1 MEEEIK
7 NGQNLDEKDVQKYNS
22 GLPFNQESNL
32 LVAAGQR
39 KINLIWERT
48 QAFIAVVVVC
58 ANLIVGVY
66 VGLFKNDAKIPDVLT
81 NSLFLVV
88 GFYFSRTNHNA
99 VGGVS
104 KNQSGR

>member
-1 MEEEIK
+1 
-7 NGQNLDEKDVQKYNS
+7 
-22 GLPFNQESNL
+22 
-32 LVAAGQR
+32 
-39 KINLIWERT
+39 
-48 QAFIAVVVVC
+48 VVVC
-58 ANLIVGVY
+58 ANLVVGVY

-99 VGGVS
+99 VGGVA